1 MFAVHEVT
9 IEAPFE
15 VAAARLADLLNGGA
29 LRGVSDG
36 AYEGGL
42 AAVQRVGPYGGKPGL
57 SKLVRVCF
65 AEPAR
70 HGATITVPL
79 RWEATGAAGELFP
92 VLDADLIMAHHGDGQ
107 TLLALTGSYRPPFG
121 RVGAVLDRAIL
132 HRLATATIRSLL
144 EGLSDAILQPAP
156 QQQSATCTAD
166 APDSGIVADIAR
178 NVPPLPAAL
187 QGTAAWPK
195 LVASSH

>member
-1 MFAVHEVT
+1 MFAGHEVT

-15 VAAARLADLLNGGA
+15 VAAARLGNLLRRDA
-29 LRGVSDG
+29 LRDVCEG

-42 AAVQRVGPYGGKPGL
+42 AAVRVGPFGGKPGL
-57 SKLVRVCF
+57 SKLVRVSF

-70 HGATITVPL
+70 RGATITVPL

-92 VLDADLIMAHHGDGQ
+92 VLDADLIMAHYGDDQ

-121 RVGAVLDRAIL
+121 RVGAALDRAIL

-144 EGLSDAILQPAP
+144 EGLSGAITQPALEHQHAQGP
-156 QQQSATCTAD
+156 PAPRPEPTVAPPVVRTPAD
-166 APDSGIVADIAR
+166 SPERPRGMVGA
-178 NVPPLPAAL
+178 
-187 QGTAAWPK
+187 
-195 LVASSH
+195 